1 MKVVAAD
8 GYILCC
14 GLLRALTSL
23 YHDVQV
29 TSANSIDEVLA
40 GISKSADLDLV
51 LLDSSMPGM
60 ENFEGLRRVV
70 ENLRDVPVV
79 VTSSSES
86 HTQII
91 AAIRNGARGYI
102 PPSSKP
108 CVLRHALPLMMAG
121 EFYIPASAL
130 RSEKAGVFGTSDRL
144 ALRTPRAADGLTRR
158 QREITIM
165 LAEGKSNKEIARELQ
180 VLEGTIKL
188 HVRGILRSLGVRNRT
203 EAAIVAMRAGYL
215 PRRTLCSGPPMS
227 ECAGGEAD
235 QKTPGPSASS
245 PPSQSG
251 TKHTPPPTASRRTV
265 LPARSAPNA
274 NDAAQ
279 DGVNEPVLGH
289 LHGRTRRQRPRSRNA
304 DT

>member
-23 YHDVQV
+23 YHDVHV

-51 LLDSSMPGM
+51 LLDASMPGM

-70 ENLRDVPVV
+70 ENLRNIPVV
-79 VTSSSES
+79 VTSASES

-108 CVLRHALPLMMAG
+108 CVLRHALPLLMAG

-130 RSEKAGVFGTSDRL
+130 RCEKADVFGTSGRP
-144 ALRTPRAADGLTRR
+144 ALRTLRAGDGLTGR
-158 QREITIM
+158 QREIIIM
-165 LAEGKSNKEIARELQ
+165 LAEGKSNKEIARELRI
-180 VLEGTIKL
+180 LEGTVKL
-188 HVRGILRSLGVRNRT
+188 HVRGILRSLGVKNRT

-215 PRRTLCSGPPMS
+215 PRQTLCSGPPMS
-227 ECAGGEAD
+227 ECAGGDAD

-265 LPARSAPNA
+265 LP
-274 NDAAQ
+274 
-279 DGVNEPVLGH
+279 NEPVLGH